1 MAGAAPTP
9 GRDETR
15 SRAGNDGVRMWTRN
29 EIAARWRSLIVLGLL
44 AGLAGGVCLAAVAGA
59 RRTDSAYSRY
69 RAATAA
75 PDAIVFG
82 TQVGIHDADY
92 TPVMKLPEVID
103 GGTFNLAPIGI
114 KEVPEADGSLAP
126 GDTHLYNT
134 LARPL
139 VREGRLPNPHRVD
152 EMLLNQAAA
161 DLLHKNVGDKFTL
174 ISSSNLDAFY
184 GQAPLKG
191 GPTVRATIVGIGD
204 SLIDLI
210 FQPDEPAFIPSGA
223 FLVRYGDV
231 VAHAPN
237 LVVRLKPGTDV
248 AKFHER
254 AAKAMGLPDI
264 PVRDVGED
272 AKRFTHATDV
282 ERTGLLLFAAAAALA
297 GLVLVGQALSRSIYA
312 MAETAPTLRALGFT
326 RRDLIT
332 GLVQPLAISV
342 VVGAV
347 SAFALAVALS
357 PIFPIG
363 LARRLE
369 PDRGVHVDALILGLG
384 AAIVIIGILA
394 LGIGA
399 ALRATSRR
407 LQTGDRGSALVRA
420 IRTVSPLPLSL
431 GAGMA
436 LERGRGPRALPV
448 RPALTAAIVGV
459 LGIVASFGLVNA
471 IDDALT
477 TPKQSGQVFDAFV
490 SLDETHDVADL
501 EPALRADPAIKD
513 IVFSRRAPVD
523 VNGAGI
529 PVYSLKQ
536 LRGSVSYT
544 VLSGR
549 APKTAHEIA
558 LGPASAKG
566 LHVGIGDT
574 IKVTG
579 TGGSVRAR
587 IVGTALLPQTPHS
600 SFDQGGWMTPKGLAA
615 AKGDARTAEDEAAP
629 ELAVTFRRG
638 ANRDAAMGG
647 LFKLG
652 VEVEDGRALP
662 QDVVLLRN
670 VRSLPKWLAAFLAF
684 LGIAAVGHVLVTA
697 VRRRRH
703 DLAVLRAVGFRPRQ
717 AAGVISWQAMTVGA
731 VGLLLGIPLGI
742 YAGQVSWRWVADST
756 PLLYVAPIAAI
767 AIAIAVPATL
777 LLANMLAVFPAR
789 RAARIHPA
797 EVLRIE

>member
-1 MAGAAPTP
+1 MAGEAIP
-9 GRDETR
+9 GRDR
-15 SRAGNDGVRMWTRN
+15 PRRPAGNDGVRMWTRS

-59 RRTDSAYSRY
+59 RRTDTAYARY
-69 RAATAA
+69 RTATAA
-75 PDAIVFG
+75 PDALVFG
-82 TQVGIHDADY
+82 TQLGIHDADY
-92 TPVMKLPEVID
+92 SAVMKLPEVID
-103 GGTFNLAPIGI
+103 GGTFNLTAVGI
-114 KEVPEADGSLAP
+114 KEIPHADGSLAP

-139 VREGRLPNPHRVD
+139 LTEGRLPNPHRVD
-152 EMLLNQAAA
+152 EMLVNRAAA
-161 DLLHKNVGDKFTL
+161 KMLNLHVGQKLTL
-174 ISSSNLDAFY
+174 VSTPNLDAFF

-191 GPTVRATIVGIGD
+191 GPTVRSTIVGIGD
-204 SLIDLI
+204 SEIDLI

-223 FLVRYGDV
+223 FLVKYGDQV
-231 VAHAPN
+231 GHAPN

-248 AKFHER
+248 NKFHQR

-264 PVRDVGED
+264 PVRDIGED

-297 GLVLVGQALSRSIYA
+297 GFVLVGQALSRSIYA
-312 MAETAPTLRALGFT
+312 MAESSPTLRALGFT

-332 GLVQPLAISV
+332 GLVRPLAISV
-342 VVGAV
+342 VVGAAT
-347 SAFALAVALS
+347 AFALAVALS
-357 PIFPIG
+357 PLFPIG
-363 LARRLE
+363 LARQLE
-369 PDRGVHVDALILGLG
+369 PDRGLHVDSLVLGVG
-384 AAIVIIGILA
+384 AFAVIVGLLA
-394 LGIGA
+394 LGIAA

-407 LQTGDRGSALVRA
+407 LQAGDRGSALVRA
-420 IRTVSPLPLSL
+420 IRSVSPLPVSI

-448 RPALTAAIVGV
+448 RPAITAAIVGV

-477 TPKQSGQVFDAFV
+477 TPRQSGQVFDALV
-490 SLDETHDVADL
+490 SLDDTHDVPDL
-501 EPALRADPAIKD
+501 EPALRADPGIKD
-513 IVFSRRAPVD
+513 IVFARRSPVD

-529 PVYSLKQ
+529 PVYSLKP
-536 LRGSVSYT
+536 LRGSVSFT
-544 VLSGR
+544 VLSGH
-549 APKTAHEIA
+549 APRTDHEIA

-574 IKVTG
+574 VKVTG
-579 TGGSVRAR
+579 QDGSVRAR
-587 IVGTALLPQTPHS
+587 VVGTALLPQTPHS
-600 SFDQGGWMTPKGLAA
+600 SFDQGGWMTPKGLSA
-615 AKGDARTAEDEAAP
+615 AKGSAGTSQDEAAP
-629 ELAVTFRRG
+629 TLAVTFRPG
-638 ANRDAAMGG
+638 ASRDAVMGR

-652 VEVEDGRALP
+652 VEVDDGRVLP

-731 VGLLLGIPLGI
+731 VGLIVGVPLGI
-742 YAGQVSWRWVADST
+742 VAGHVSWRWVADST

-767 AIAIAVPATL
+767 TIAIAIPATL
-777 LLANMLAVFPAR
+777 LLANVLAVLPAR
-789 RAARIHPA
+789 SAARIHPA